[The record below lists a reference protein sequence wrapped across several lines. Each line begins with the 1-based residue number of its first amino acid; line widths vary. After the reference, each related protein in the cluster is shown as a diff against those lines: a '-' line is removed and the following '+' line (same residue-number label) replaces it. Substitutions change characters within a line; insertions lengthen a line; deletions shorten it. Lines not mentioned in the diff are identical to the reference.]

1 MESKEVE
8 ETLSEEPDRNGEES
22 STDRNYCCSEG
33 RYWGDRSLQSESEE
47 EDDVDANLAVSG
59 SDWEDSD
66 GNR

>member
-1 MESKEVE
+1 VESTKVEVK
-8 ETLSEEPDRNGEES
+8 LSGEPDRNGEES
-22 STDRNYCCSEG
+22 LTDRNYCCSEG